1 MKISVVTVCRNA
13 KGTIEDTIRSV
24 ACQTYE
30 PVEHI
35 IIDGSSTDGTQSII
49 RAHDDVVEKW
59 VSEPDQGIYDA
70 MNKGV
75 IMATGEVI
83 GFLNADDVFA
93 DSSILE
99 QVARVFQD
107 KTLQACYADL
117 VYVNKDDASRTVRYW
132 KSSNFVKGAFSVGW
146 CPAHPTFYVRRSVF
160 SLLGYFDRSY
170 KLAADADLMMRFLE
184 RGCISSLYVPHVWVT
199 MRLGGQTNRN
209 ISNILRGNKEILKA
223 LRNNGL
229 LVSPVRFAAEKLV
242 SRISQRYLWPKVVSS
257 SVVCKRRLILIPV
270 RWLSIIRQFARS

>member
-1 MKISVVTVCRNA
+1 MKISVVTVCRNS
-13 KGTIEDTIRSV
+13 KHTIEDTIRSV

-49 RAHDDVVEKW
+49 RGYDDVVAKW
-59 VSEPDQGIYDA
+59 VSEPDLGIYDA
-70 MNKGV
+70 MNKGLL
-75 IMATGEVI
+75 MATGEVV

-93 DSSILE
+93 DASILE
-99 QVARVFQD
+99 QVANTFQD
-107 KTLQACYADL
+107 RTLQACYADL
-117 VYVNKDDASRTVRYW
+117 VYVNKDNLNKVVRYW
-132 KSSNFVKGAFSVGW
+132 KSSNFVTGAFSAGW

-160 SLLGYFDRSY
+160 NRLGYFDRSY

-184 RGCISSLYVPHVWVT
+184 KACITSLYVPNVWVT

-223 LRNNGL
+223 LRNNGF
-229 LVSPVRFAAEKLV
+229 LVLPVRFAAAKLV
-242 SRISQRYLWPKVVSS
+242 SRILQRYLWPKVMAS
-257 SVVCKRRLILIPV
+257 SVACKRHSIFIPA
-270 RWLSIIRQFARS
+270 RWISLIRQFARS

>member
-229 LVSPVRFAAEKLV
+229 LVSPVRFAAAKLV